1 MRVVITGAS
10 AGIGREVAVQLSA
23 AGASLVLAARRLERL
38 ENLNEQLGG
47 GHRCIRADVSEE
59 RDCRNLIEQAAAD
72 GRIDTLICN
81 AGYGLLR
88 TVAETSSR
96 DMRRIFA
103 TNVFGTTDCIRAA
116 VPVMERQSIRDGFR
130 GQVMIVSSAAA
141 RRGLP
146 FFGAYSATKF
156 AQLGLAEAMRV
167 ELHHS
172 NIAVTSVHPIG
183 TNTDFFATAEQNGTI
198 KLPPAGAMHARQ
210 STEQVAGKMIDAI
223 RRPRPELWPMGI
235 ARWGLGVSA
244 LVPGLTDFFVRRFS
258 RNLLNQQ
265 LADCSPLREDE
276 NAEAIS
282 IH

>member
-10 AGIGREVAVQLSA
+10 AGIGREMAVQLSA
-23 AGASLVLAARRLERL
+23 EGASLVLAARRLERL

-47 GHRCIRADVSEE
+47 GHRCVRADVSEE

-96 DMRRIFA
+96 EMRRIFA
-103 TNVFGTTDCIRAA
+103 TNVFGTTDCIKAA
-116 VPVMERQSIRDGFR
+116 VPIMERQGLRDGIR

-156 AQLGLAEAMRV
+156 AQLGLAEALRV
-167 ELHHS
+167 ELHDLK
-172 NIAVTSVHPIG
+172 IAVTSVHPIG
-183 TNTDFFATAEQNGTI
+183 TNTDFFTTAEQNGSI
-198 KLPPAGAMHARQ
+198 KLPPSRRDALTAIDRAGREENDRCDPPATAGAMADGNFSLGAGTVDAGAGVDRFFCKAVQPRVVESIAARS
-210 STEQVAGKMIDAI
+210 ST
-223 RRPRPELWPMGI
+223 
-235 ARWGLGVSA
+235 SA
-244 LVPGLTDFFVRRFS
+244 
-258 RNLLNQQ
+258 
-265 LADCSPLREDE
+265 
-276 NAEAIS
+276 
-282 IH
+282 